1 MRIRILSDL
10 HTEFAPF
17 DPPPAGADVVVLA
30 GDVALGLR
38 GLDWARAAFGGM
50 PVVYVAGNHE
60 FYRHAVPK
68 LTEDLAREAA
78 GSSIHFLE
86 NAEVVVS
93 GVRFLG
99 CTLWT
104 DFDLFDERIR
114 SAAAAQA
121 SMNDFR
127 LIRLSPRFRRF
138 GPGDART
145 IHLRSVRWLRERLSA
160 PFAGPTVVVT
170 HHAPSIRS
178 CAPSRRSDTLNA
190 AYASDLEWM
199 MDGSAD
205 LWIHGHTHHCVD
217 YQIGAT
223 RIVSN
228 QRGYPD
234 EHVADFDPTMALE
247 LDVMRRKPS
256 PSAIDTDR

>member
-1 MRIRILSDL
+1 MKIRILSDL

-17 DPPPAGADVVVLA
+17 DPPVTDADVVVLA
-30 GDVALGLR
+30 GDVGPGTR
-38 GLDWARAAFGGM
+38 GLDWARAAFGDT

-60 FYRHAVPK
+60 FYRHAIPK
-68 LTEDLAREAA
+68 LTGELAREAA
-78 GSSIHFLE
+78 GSTIHFLE
-86 NAEVVVS
+86 NAEVVVA

-104 DFDLFDERIR
+104 DFDLFGDRIH

-121 SMNDFR
+121 SMTDFR
-127 LIRLSPRFRRF
+127 LIRVAPGFRRF

-145 IHLRSVRWLRERLSA
+145 IHLRSVRWLHERLLV

-170 HHAPSIRS
+170 HHAPSTRS
-178 CAPSRRSDTLNA
+178 CAPSRRDDPLNP

-205 LWIHGHTHHCVD
+205 LWIHGHTHFCVD
-217 YQIGAT
+217 YRIGGT
-223 RIVSN
+223 RVVSN
-228 QRGYPD
+228 QRGYPG
-234 EHVADFDPTMALE
+234 EHIAGFDPAMVLDLE
-247 LDVMRRKPS
+247 GHPRG
-256 PSAIDTDR
+256 SAADAG